1 MRNEAVD
8 IYIQVIAAAIV
19 CCPSSDQTMVQRQSS
34 NVRNIA
40 SFLLRQCC
48 LRNKATLA
56 ALVYWSDVEALNAIL
71 WYDIYKLLAFFP

>member
-48 LRNKATLA
+48 LRNKATL
-56 ALVYWSDVEALNAIL
+56 
-71 WYDIYKLLAFFP
+71 